1 MNMIWTNIYF
11 FFLQCYEL
19 EVTILL
25 SLILNF
31 ILDESLLI
39 NHWKKSGISFH
50 RIR

>member
-1 MNMIWTNIYF
+1 MNYIY

-19 EVTILL
+19 KVTILL

-31 ILDESLLI
+31 SLDESLLI